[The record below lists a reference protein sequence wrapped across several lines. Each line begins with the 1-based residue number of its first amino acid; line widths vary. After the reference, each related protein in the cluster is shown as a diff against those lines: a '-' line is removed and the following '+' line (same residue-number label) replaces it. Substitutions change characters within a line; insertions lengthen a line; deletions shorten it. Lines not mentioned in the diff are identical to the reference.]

1 MVMITM
7 QTDLE
12 RLADKSLERLCKK
25 YPEHPS
31 YPSRGIMQASFE
43 IFRNEI
49 VSLEY
54 CEYCERAMRMN
65 ISNGMRL
72 LNEG

>member
-1 MVMITM
+1 MVKIGMP
-7 QTDLE
+7 TDVE
-12 RLADKSLERLCKK
+12 RLANETFERLCNK
-25 YPEHPS
+25 YPECEGYSH
-31 YPSRGIMQASFE
+31 RGLMQASFE

-54 CEYCERAMRMN
+54 CEYCERVTKMN
-65 ISNGMRL
+65 IINGMRL